1 MIKLYTGK
9 FAQQRIWICSIEST
23 PSCGEFITNLH
34 SKWGWRDG
42 QWIKQLIP
50 GKQLIRRYSLLTSSY
65 THIARSSE
73 QQWLSLCQLWR
84 TKSTL
89 RVQYFNNWPNVA
101 RSVCWTAI
109 RALIEP
115 SHHKLNT
122 NRTMN
127 KLVCIQTLSLINW
140 FQAN

>member
-50 GKQLIRRYSLLTSSY
+50 GKT
-65 THIARSSE
+65 AD
-73 QQWLSLCQLWR
+73 
-84 TKSTL
+84 STL
-89 RVQYFNNWPNVA
+89 QFTNKQLHSHRTLEWTTVA
-101 RSVCWTAI
+101 LTLSIMTQADAQSERYRLNI
-109 RALIEP
+109 LI
-115 SHHKLNT
+115 T
-122 NRTMN
+122 N
-127 KLVCIQTLSLINW
+127 QTLPGPSVERQYAHSSNPLTIN
-140 FQAN
+140 